1 MSRRG
6 IPTKKQI
13 EARLAAKAR
22 FRKRQKRKERERAY
36 HIRKARRCE
45 QQDKM

>member
-1 MSRRG
+1 MARRG

-22 FRKRQKRKERERAY
+22 YRKRKERRERERAFSM
-36 HIRKARRCE
+36 RRAQRCE
-45 QQDKM
+45 QQDRT